1 MYNQSPTSPAVAEM
15 KTSAANRGIGP
26 GSPANRKFS
35 VPEPLTT
42 SGSAQ
47 KISRMSASLARDARV
62 PTESTAEFAEF
73 IKSTGP
79 PGDTRPAPVR
89 VTNGQNVVAKQGIE
103 SPRASMLNRPR
114 YLPRDAVVDT
124 RADNDLID
132 FIRQG
137 PPGSAPTRNLPRHLA
152 SDQMS
157 SAIHGRPLEPT
168 IPEVRNSQAS
178 TNMTENSMPSMQS
191 SVNSS
196 SALLK
201 KNAPL
206 RANKMFDE
214 DDVMPKRTRRG
225 PRDPYAIDFSDEEDE
240 DDEDFI
246 VTSKPPPKK
255 EESLA
260 EFLRNYEPPPEPVT
274 RPISQKMPKKKS
286 SAPSLISM
294 SRLLRSG
301 SKDLGNHGAPISPAT
316 ESRSLS
322 SRTGGRGF
330 IPIQVNMPAGYD
342 KYGPIDTSAG
352 RSRQPS
358 AAASLGKVPMKKFEP
373 RAAVPS
379 STQTADLAAFLRES
393 EPPSNMRVAR
403 SPPPDEPTN
412 FSKVFSRRKKSAMA

>member
-1 MYNQSPTSPAVAEM
+1 MYNQSPSSPAVAEM

-26 GSPANRKFS
+26 GSPVSRKFS
-35 VPEPLTT
+35 VPESLTT

-47 KISRMSASLARDARV
+47 KTSRMSASLARDARV

-89 VTNGQNVVAKQGIE
+89 VTNGRNGVAKQGVE
-103 SPRASMLNRPR
+103 PPRASMLDRPR

-137 PPGSAPTRNLPRHLA
+137 PPGSAATRNLPRHLA

-206 RANKMFDE
+206 RAGKMFDE
-214 DDVMPKRTRRG
+214 DDMMPKRTKRG

-240 DDEDFI
+240 DDDFI
-246 VTSKPPPKK
+246 VTPKPPPKK
-255 EESLA
+255 EETLA
-260 EFLRNYEPPPEPVT
+260 EFLRNYQPPPEPVT
-274 RPISQKMPKKKS
+274 RSISQKMPKKKS

-301 SKDLGNHGAPISPAT
+301 SKDLGNHGASISPAT
-316 ESRSLS
+316 ESRSLG
-322 SRTGGRGF
+322 SRTGGKGF

-352 RSRQPS
+352 RPRQPS

-379 STQTADLAAFLRES
+379 ATQTADLAAFLRDS
-393 EPPSNMRVAR
+393 EPPSNRGVAR
-403 SPPPDEPTN
+403 SAQPDEPTN